1 MNEKALEY
9 SYSLFSQDGY
19 NGSIEDYKNLISTN
33 EDALNYSYSLFSSDG
48 YNGSQDD
55 FFNLISLPDP
65 INTEDKDKEIIL
77 QPEIAEVPE
86 EIIERNKRWDKG
98 EFLMEEK
105 EAFEEY
111 SKPENKEKR
120 KKLEA
125 NEIFSNLET
134 SLKNIPEEKITEET
148 AKNYFKLD
156 QRPVSIVTDPNVE
169 PDFYENLTFKEYREK
184 GLKEGFLTEEEAR
197 FYIGSGNKRVG
208 KKYQPIDQY
217 LSPEKL
223 QEYNN
228 YQQTGVLE
236 ALNANDEAEIRAAK
250 NQSLDNLYKKET
262 QLFLRNVP
270 KEVKDLMGP
279 FGTDKKYKNVEDAI
293 KSLDLGREILIE
305 NNNKL
310 TEDYN
315 SYIEQAK
322 PYQEGINNIIGKIND
337 IEKNIPSGNI
347 EDGTDTQVKQ
357 YQILLAEVE
366 KLQDEYEQKGLNTI
380 YDNLAKQQKLN
391 ELNLDK
397 FNDETRDVQ
406 TKAIIEKQL
415 GLDYSLSARTGMALE
430 EFFVGGLLNFG
441 SLTSQLLLKGGKV
454 LANPANSAI
463 IDNITESIVQTT
475 RDYNSK
481 LAEKRETTIP
491 DNITLDDIEN
501 ENVNFFDWF
510 GESLANNSP
519 SIITTFVPGTAALR
533 GASIVR
539 GAATKKLSQQAAKQA
554 QERLVTAGTR
564 TAQGIFFVGEG
575 GGRYGD
581 LELQQGRAL
590 ENLPKL
596 KKQIEEELDPAK
608 KMQMQ
613 EDYEDLERIS
623 NYSFAQ
629 KAFTSYAYGSAAT
642 LAETLG
648 SLRIVNGAGKL
659 AANIGKQEFKAG
671 AYASPLNFAA
681 NVTGKTISGISKNA
695 GKAIAIEEAEETLTQ
710 IAHNIIDIVALKED
724 KSIIEGID
732 KEFLANTAV
741 TSFAIMAPKT
751 MGNTRNML
759 KNEFTT
765 RQEILNN
772 QDDVV
777 ELIQLQEQFKA
788 LESGPERDAL
798 RERRRELL
806 NKLAIED
813 VRTLTKLNTL
823 SNEEIVEVADLAR
836 QMRQLKNQMV
846 KLGGTG
852 DLSETG
858 IKARKQIQD
867 QYNSIN
873 KRREDLLNKRLK
885 EDRSKIKDLR
895 EELGESFVNLNAE
908 YYFGLYDFY
917 KNVAMT
923 LMPKNGKFI
932 VVDTK
937 NKNWRDDLTD
947 LSEEE
952 LAEVENVINTG
963 NNAAAVGNNI
973 IINENVVEINIATSG
988 VFTEGAY
995 AAAAPIE
1002 ELFHIQNKAKN
1013 IVDKDGM
1020 LSEEATKAVDQAL
1033 EVIKN
1038 KFELGKISEQDYN
1051 DLITR
1056 FNQYKTG
1063 GKGKVVLKSGE
1074 RGKATADAEEIMA
1087 QMNNAVAIGALKL
1100 EDIETMPSIK
1110 DFINGISKDIF
1121 GDSSWMFDLKTAN
1134 DVFNFIKNYQSN
1146 IQKGIKLALPDDED
1160 EAFEKFSKTDQQE
1173 ENQTI
1178 KGIFDKFTGPAE
1190 NRKFK
1195 SKEEFKKSPEYFEAL
1210 LEIEQSN
1217 TLDASIRNTVSQA
1230 YLNMNPGFV
1239 KEVKERIS
1247 DKYQSEYDASK
1258 NSLFGWLTG
1267 KNKAGQTIIQLA
1279 AGDIQAKKSKQPT
1292 TVTTTKKV
1300 GGEDSKTTIAETLV
1314 SDEISPEEYTD
1325 MKLAQDKLNKIKPQ
1339 QSKIAN
1345 KINLTNNEVNL
1356 AKREIV
1362 NFLRKTDRP
1371 DMTDPKK
1378 FFKAL
1383 VDYTTGK
1390 GVQPGGFA
1398 KVIYDK
1404 LSLPKDG
1411 KLSTKNKEAFI
1422 REIAEDLIALNKVD
1436 PAVMRRSKWTPFYEL
1451 EIKNMNPTQMQKAID
1466 EGRIPSTSN
1475 LKSGLDLF
1483 KTLDP
1488 SVDQVV
1494 EYLNNIRPDVLKRKM
1509 PKFLGEV
1516 IIKNEFNEIVDNPKQ
1531 PVYDAK
1537 GNQTDNTIDLS
1548 ESITEEEVTRGA
1560 PQVREKIAR
1569 PKGIKFNKA
1578 IKEIINIRDLFQLE
1592 ANGKDKLLKAYKL
1605 KDSLKIKNEDDIKVY
1620 IDMLKSDIFKL
1631 GPKEMWFGPGK
1642 GTAFTSSSKNLGMSS
1657 KNPLWS
1663 KFQEEVQKLKNDDT
1677 IKYGEKI
1684 NGVKNEDIWSLRNK
1698 YDKLFKSP
1706 ETIEK
1711 NIKNGEIKKFNKQV
1725 AAIHKTLWKRINKE
1739 ISKDKN
1745 KAVGIATYLG
1755 ITANDTGHWHKL
1767 GAQFEGY
1774 SKDIIGKRYEYE
1786 HAMPATAAYLYLLD
1800 ATLSDVDFNA
1810 AYDLVINNYKLIAL
1824 DKAMDDK
1831 LRNARTAKGYSL
1843 QRRMPDDWSVIDNF
1857 WWQRYF
1863 NDIVSS
1869 QDGGID
1875 PNSII
1880 GLNGKTFSE
1889 IFSVD
1894 ASGNSTV
1901 VKLQELKKFSKSAN
1915 IKDLSNE
1922 VVKFNKNITN
1932 EGIIGYAKTVDE
1944 ALNIARDPN
1953 AAVKKIRVFD
1963 FDDTLATTKSDVLFT
1978 SPDGTEGRLN
1988 AEDFARDGARLL
2000 EEGYTFD
2007 FTEFNKVT
2015 KGKPGPLL
2023 EVAKKIQAA
2032 RGTEDV
2038 FVLTARAPEAQV
2050 AIKEFL
2056 DGVGLNIPLEN
2067 ITGLGNSTG
2076 EAKAKWMVE
2085 KAAEGYNDFYF
2096 ADDAYQNVKAVKDA
2110 MSVLDVK
2117 SKVQQAKIK
2126 FSKSVNEDFNK
2137 IIEQTTGIAS
2147 EKIYSEAKAKVRGAN
2162 KGNKKFFIPYSAE
2175 DFMGLIYPLL
2185 SKGKLGD
2192 SQMAWFK
2199 KNLLD
2204 PYARAQENISADRL
2218 QLMEDFKALKKA
2230 LDVPKDL
2237 RKKTDSGFTKEQ
2249 AVRVYLFNKAGFDVP
2264 GISKTDLN
2272 ELLDLVNSDGVLKA
2286 FGDQIFNIT
2295 KGDGYAK
2302 PGENW
2307 LVGTITTDLIDVLNT
2322 VKRAKYLEQSG
2333 YTANVELI
2341 FSKENLNKL
2350 EAAYGTKY
2358 REAME
2363 NILGRMKSG
2372 KNRLFSGNRLSNR
2385 VLDYINNST
2394 GAIMFFNTRSA
2405 VLQTISSIN
2414 FLNWSFNNP
2423 IKAGA
2428 AFANQKQYWKD
2439 FVELI
2444 NSDYLVDRR
2453 NGLKL
2458 NINES
2463 EIADAA
2469 ATSKNKARAAINYI
2483 LQKGFLPTQYADSFA
2498 IASGGAT
2505 FYRNRINDLM
2515 ENQGMSEADAKKQA
2529 MLEWRETAEISQQS
2543 SDPSKISAQQ
2553 ASDLGR
2559 VILAFA
2565 NTPMQY
2571 ARIQKRALQDL
2582 INGRGDAKT
2591 NVSKI
2596 IYYAVVQNLIFN
2608 ALQSALFKL
2617 GFDEEED
2624 EKKEKMYLRTANGM
2638 LDSQLR
2644 GLGLAGATVAVI
2656 KNFLADIYERS
2667 GRSRPEYVDSVYELL
2682 RVSPP
2687 ISSKIS
2693 KIRQAAYQF
2702 DSKKRREEI
2711 FKKGFSIDNPAYEA
2725 FAKVI
2730 SATVNIPLDRVY
2742 SKLDNISGAMSEDAE
2757 TWQAIAMLAGWPK
2770 WNIMSDTKESS
2781 VFSRG
2786 NSKIRRRKIKR
2797 RTIKR

>member
-1 MNEKALEY
+1 MK
-9 SYSLFSQDGY
+9 
-19 NGSIEDYKNLISTN
+19 
-33 EDALNYSYSLFSSDG
+33 
-48 YNGSQDD
+48 
-55 FFNLISLPDP
+55 
-65 INTEDKDKEIIL
+65 
-77 QPEIAEVPE
+77 
-86 EIIERNKRWDKG
+86 
-98 EFLMEEK
+98 
-105 EAFEEY
+105 
-111 SKPENKEKR
+111 
-120 KKLEA
+120 
-125 NEIFSNLET
+125 
-134 SLKNIPEEKITEET
+134 
-148 AKNYFKLD
+148 
-156 QRPVSIVTDPNVE
+156 
-169 PDFYENLTFKEYREK
+169 
-184 GLKEGFLTEEEAR
+184 
-197 FYIGSGNKRVG
+197 
-208 KKYQPIDQY
+208 
-217 LSPEKL
+217 
-223 QEYNN
+223 
-228 YQQTGVLE
+228 
-236 ALNANDEAEIRAAK
+236 
-250 NQSLDNLYKKET
+250 
-262 QLFLRNVP
+262 
-270 KEVKDLMGP
+270 
-279 FGTDKKYKNVEDAI
+279 
-293 KSLDLGREILIE
+293 
-305 NNNKL
+305 
-310 TEDYN
+310 
-315 SYIEQAK
+315 
-322 PYQEGINNIIGKIND
+322 
-337 IEKNIPSGNI
+337 
-347 EDGTDTQVKQ
+347 
-357 YQILLAEVE
+357 
-366 KLQDEYEQKGLNTI
+366 
-380 YDNLAKQQKLN
+380 
-391 ELNLDK
+391 
-397 FNDETRDVQ
+397 
-406 TKAIIEKQL
+406 
-415 GLDYSLSARTGMALE
+415 
-430 EFFVGGLLNFG
+430 
-441 SLTSQLLLKGGKV
+441 
-454 LANPANSAI
+454 
-463 IDNITESIVQTT
+463 
-475 RDYNSK
+475 
-481 LAEKRETTIP
+481 
-491 DNITLDDIEN
+491 
-501 ENVNFFDWF
+501 
-510 GESLANNSP
+510 
-519 SIITTFVPGTAALR
+519 
-533 GASIVR
+533 
-539 GAATKKLSQQAAKQA
+539 
-554 QERLVTAGTR
+554 
-564 TAQGIFFVGEG
+564 
-575 GGRYGD
+575 
-581 LELQQGRAL
+581 
-590 ENLPKL
+590 
-596 KKQIEEELDPAK
+596 
-608 KMQMQ
+608 
-613 EDYEDLERIS
+613 
-623 NYSFAQ
+623 
-629 KAFTSYAYGSAAT
+629 
-642 LAETLG
+642 
-648 SLRIVNGAGKL
+648 
-659 AANIGKQEFKAG
+659 
-671 AYASPLNFAA
+671 
-681 NVTGKTISGISKNA
+681 
-695 GKAIAIEEAEETLTQ
+695 
-710 IAHNIIDIVALKED
+710 
-724 KSIIEGID
+724 
-732 KEFLANTAV
+732 
-741 TSFAIMAPKT
+741 
-751 MGNTRNML
+751 
-759 KNEFTT
+759 
-765 RQEILNN
+765 
-772 QDDVV
+772 
-777 ELIQLQEQFKA
+777 
-788 LESGPERDAL
+788 
-798 RERRRELL
+798 
-806 NKLAIED
+806 
-813 VRTLTKLNTL
+813 
-823 SNEEIVEVADLAR
+823 
-836 QMRQLKNQMV
+836 
-846 KLGGTG
+846 
-852 DLSETG
+852 
-858 IKARKQIQD
+858 
-867 QYNSIN
+867 
-873 KRREDLLNKRLK
+873 
-885 EDRSKIKDLR
+885 
-895 EELGESFVNLNAE
+895 
-908 YYFGLYDFY
+908 
-917 KNVAMT
+917 
-923 LMPKNGKFI
+923 
-932 VVDTK
+932 
-937 NKNWRDDLTD
+937 
-947 LSEEE
+947 
-952 LAEVENVINTG
+952 
-963 NNAAAVGNNI
+963 
-973 IINENVVEINIATSG
+973 
-988 VFTEGAY
+988 
-995 AAAAPIE
+995 
-1002 ELFHIQNKAKN
+1002 
-1013 IVDKDGM
+1013 
-1020 LSEEATKAVDQAL
+1020 
-1033 EVIKN
+1033 
-1038 KFELGKISEQDYN
+1038 QDYN

-1146 IQKGIKLALPDDED
+1146 IQEGIKLALPDDED
-1160 EAFEKFSKTDQQE
+1160 DIKKASKTIDLTKQS
-1173 ENQTI
+1173 NQ
-1178 KGIFDKFTGPAE
+1178 DKLNDLVGSTNEQGFYTVSKDEFTG
-1190 NRKFK
+1190 
-1195 SKEEFKKSPEYFEAL
+1195 
-1210 LEIEQSN
+1210 
-1217 TLDASIRNTVSQA
+1217 SQA
-1230 YLNMNPGFV
+1230 ETVAKQLVDNGAFDNLIGAKIKVTDPKQRQDILEDSREEIKLHIERFNPSLN
-1239 KEVKERIS
+1239 K
-1247 DKYQSEYDASK
+1247 
-1258 NSLFGWLTG
+1258 SLFGYINTYIG
-1267 KNKAGQTIIQLA
+1267 AKVGTV
-1279 AGDIQAKKSKQPT
+1279 AKKALKAPKTIT
-1292 TVTTTKKV
+1292 TDKKI
-1300 GGEDSKTTIAETLV
+1300 GGEESKTTIGETLV
-1314 SDEISPEEYTD
+1314 SDEISPEDYTD
-1325 MKLAQDKLNKIKPQ
+1325 MQLAKEKLDKIEPQ
-1339 QSKIAN
+1339 QSKIAE
-1345 KINLTNNEVNL
+1345 KIDLTDNEINL
-1356 AKREIV
+1356 AKRDIIG
-1362 NFLRKTDRP
+1362 FLRKTDRP

-1451 EIKNMNPTQMQKAID
+1451 EIKRMNTKQTQKAID
-1466 EGRIPSTSN
+1466 EGRIPSTTN
-1475 LKSGLDLF
+1475 LEAGNDLF
-1483 KTLDP
+1483 KILDP

-1537 GNQTDNTIDLS
+1537 GNETDNTIDLS

-1569 PKGIKFNKA
+1569 PKGVKFNKA
-1578 IKEIINIRDLFQLE
+1578 VKNIENLTVQVNPEFEGEIKNIDQLLSTYINDKTYKHDSKTAIDDFFTDVEKIWAPNLPKDLITKTVLRPSNRILAKKGKIKIKVDGVETTTDEYFVNKRDNFLKNKEIKY
-1592 ANGKDKLLKAYKL
+1592 GKPFTGKAKDYKYGITYS
-1605 KDSLKIKNEDDIKVY
+1605 KY
-1620 IDMLKSDIFKL
+1620 
-1631 GPKEMWFGPGK
+1631 FGSTPEEISKTNTKGKTRGK
-1642 GTAFTSSSKNLGMSS
+1642 GENKITQNIKQINAMHLSMHKQLWERVFKSIRENNKNAKAWGNYFSLVGVDVTHPHRMGAEMLGWS
-1657 KNPLWS
+1657 KNPIGY
-1663 KFQEEVQKLKNDDT
+1663 EGKL
-1677 IKYGEKI
+1677 
-1684 NGVKNEDIWSLRNK
+1684 
-1698 YDKLFKSP
+1698 
-1706 ETIEK
+1706 
-1711 NIKNGEIKKFNKQV
+1711 
-1725 AAIHKTLWKRINKE
+1725 
-1739 ISKDKN
+1739 
-1745 KAVGIATYLG
+1745 
-1755 ITANDTGHWHKL
+1755 
-1767 GAQFEGY
+1767 
-1774 SKDIIGKRYEYE
+1774 YEWE
-1786 HAMPATAAYLYLLD
+1786 HAMPATRAYLYLLIASLD
-1800 ATLSDVDFNA
+1800 KNFSKSDFEA
-1810 AYDLVINNYKLIAL
+1810 MYDLVIKNFKLIAL
-1824 DKAMDDK
+1824 DNYDDK
-1831 LRNARTAKGYSL
+1831 VKIKGAGRTTSMGKG
-1843 QRRMPDDWSVIDNF
+1843 WSIVTDSWFN
-1857 WWQRYF
+1857 RYF
-1863 NDIVSS
+1863 DEIIGKI
-1869 QDGGID
+1869 QGGID
-1875 PNSII
+1875 PSSIQ
-1880 GLNGKTFSE
+1880 GLDNKTFTEELNIDSN
-1889 IFSVD
+1889 
-1894 ASGNSTV
+1894 GNSTNNN
-1901 VKLQELKKFSKSAN
+1901 LQKLKKFSKSTN

-1944 ALNIARDPN
+1944 ALSIARNPN
-1953 AAVKKIRVFD
+1953 APVKKIRVFD
-1963 FDDTLATTKSDVLFT
+1963 FDDTLAKSKSLVFYNRPNDSGKPVPNNKAIFMIGGPGSGKSNIGKGLQLGRDGWKVVNQDIFIETEKAKAGLPESEKDYTKEQRSKRAKIGAAGRKAAEAKMDKYTKAGNGMVIDGTGASYNATMKKVNKLKEQGYEVFMVHAKTSNEVALERNRARKERSLPDFIVEKTQESVNNNISQYKSDLGDNFIEI
-1978 SPDGTEGRLN
+1978 DTETIEYGKPLPKEFVNDAKAKFYATERGKLN
-1988 AEDFARDGARLL
+1988 AEEFAEQGAGLI
-2000 EEGYTFD
+2000 EEGFAMD
-2007 FTEFNKVT
+2007 FSDFNIVREGEK
-2015 KGKPGPLL
+2015 GPLFD
-2023 EVAKKIQAA
+2023 VAKKIQKA
-2032 RGTEDV
+2032 RGTDDV
-2038 FVLTARAPEAQV
+2038 FVLTARAPEAQQ
-2050 AIKEFL
+2050 AIYEFL
-2056 DGVGLNIPLEN
+2056 KSEGLEIPLEN

-2076 EAKAKWMVE
+2076 EAKANWLVD

-2117 SKVQQAKIK
+2117 SKVQQAKVK
-2126 FSKSVNEDFNK
+2126 FSKSVNKDFNK
-2137 IIEQTTGIAS
+2137 IIEQTTGIGA

-2199 KNLLD
+2199 QNLLD

-2249 AVRVYLFNKAGFDVP
+2249 AIRVYLFNKAGFDVP

-2272 ELLDLVNSDGVLKA
+2272 ELLDLVNSDGILKA

-2439 FVELI
+2439 FVDLI

-2505 FYRNRINDLM
+2505 FYRNRINDLV

-2644 GLGLAGATVAVI
+2644 GLGLAGATVSVI
-2656 KNFLADIYERS
+2656 KNFLTDIYERS

-2711 FKKGFSIDNPAYEA
+2711 FKKGFNIDNPAYEA

-2730 SATVNIPLDRVY
+2730 SATVNVPLDRVY

-2757 TWQAIAMLAGWPK
+2757 TWQTIAMLAGWPK
-2770 WNIMSDTKESS
+2770 WNIMPNSKESS
-2781 VFSRG
+2781 SFSRG
-2786 NSKIRRRKIKR
+2786 NVKIKR
-2797 RTIKR
+2797 RKLKRKTLRK